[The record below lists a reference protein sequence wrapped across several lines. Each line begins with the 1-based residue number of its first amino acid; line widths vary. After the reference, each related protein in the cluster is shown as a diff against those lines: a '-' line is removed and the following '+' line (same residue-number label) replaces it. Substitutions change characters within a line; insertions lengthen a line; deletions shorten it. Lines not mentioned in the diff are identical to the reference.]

1 MNLRNIEYL
10 IQEAFVG
17 IWRNGVASLAS
28 LSTIALS
35 MAVLGGLALLI
46 AGSHRFVE
54 TQLANFEIMAFTSQ
68 KASEQDAIKIAE
80 SIKKIPLAQSVEVL
94 PRDKEWENLKK
105 KLSSNINLA
114 GIDNNPLPYAISVRA
129 KDSRRLEELAQK
141 IRGVAGVDDVVTR
154 DQTYGHV
161 LAIADLVKIL
171 GISAVIVLSIIT
183 AFIIGNAIRLTL
195 FARRHEIQIMQ
206 LVGAT
211 NWFIKAPL
219 IIEGIVLGALG
230 AVIAAGIVTA
240 GSDYVAHYVLTRFP
254 LMMRNI
260 SSGITLQAFISTL
273 VCTGALIGAI
283 GSFFSARRFLKF

>member
-10 IQEAFVG
+10 VQEAFVG
-17 IWRNGVASLAS
+17 IWRNGIASLAS

-35 MAVLGGLALLI
+35 MAVLGGLTLLI

-68 KASEQDAIKIAE
+68 KASEQDAIEIAE
-80 SIKKIPLAQSVEVL
+80 AIRKIPLAKNVEVL

-105 KLSSNINLA
+105 KLSSNIDLA
-114 GIDNNPLPYAISVRA
+114 GIDNNPLPYAISVKS
-129 KDSRRLEELAQK
+129 KDSRRLGELAQK
-141 IRGVAGVDDVVTR
+141 IRSVAGVDDVVTR

-161 LAIADLVKIL
+161 LAIADLIKIL
-171 GISAVIVLSIIT
+171 GLSAIVILSIIT

-195 FARRHEIQIMQ
+195 FARRREIQIMQ

-219 IIEGIVLGALG
+219 IIEGVVLGALG
-230 AVIAAGIVTA
+230 AIIAAGIVIA
-240 GSDYVAHYVLTRFP
+240 GSDYAAHYVLNRFP
-254 LMMRNI
+254 LMLRDV
-260 SSGITLQAFISTL
+260 SSGITLQVFISTL
-273 VCTGALIGAI
+273 VCAGALIGAV
-283 GSFFSARRFLKF
+283 GSFVSARRFLKF